1 MPVIRPWSMLGLFG
15 AGPGQPV
22 TCNLSGAKEQK

>member
-1 MPVIRPWSMLGLFG
+1 MLGLFG
-15 AGPGQPV
+15 AGAGQPV